1 MAPRRRRNIRSTPAS
16 KSQEPSPEP
25 SSETPTHVE
34 ENSNEEQHLHSGDDT
49 CPACDANE
57 SPLNAAEK
65 ESWVRCDACKT
76 WYHWTCAGDGG
87 DLEAVDKW

>member
-1 MAPRRRRNIRSTPAS
+1 MPPRRRRNTRLNAAN
-16 KSQEPSPEP
+16 KSQDSSPEP
-25 SSETPTHVE
+25 SSETATHVE
-34 ENSNEEQHLHSGDDT
+34 DNNNESQRSGDDT

-76 WYHWTCAGDGG
+76 WYHWACAGEGG

>member
-1 MAPRRRRNIRSTPAS
+1 MAPRRRRNTRSTALS
-16 KSQEPSPEP
+16 KSQESSPEP

-34 ENSNEEQHLHSGDDT
+34 ENNEGQHLHSGDDT
-49 CPACDANE
+49 CPACNTNE
-57 SPLNAAEK
+57 SPLDAAEK